1 MLGAWEFTALG
12 NVSMGI
18 MALAGVC
25 CLVYAVGSSFTNA
38 TGVEE
43 TQLED
48 KESTEVNK
56 AA

>member
-25 CLVYAVGSSFTNA
+25 SLVYAVGTSLITA
-38 TGVEE
+38 THVDEI
-43 TQLED
+43 QLQE
-48 KESTEVNK
+48 KESGEVNK

>member
-1 MLGAWEFTALG
+1 MLGAWEFSMLG

-25 CLVYAVGSSFTNA
+25 CLVYAVGASLANA
-38 TGVEE
+38 THVEE
-43 TQLED
+43 IQVDE